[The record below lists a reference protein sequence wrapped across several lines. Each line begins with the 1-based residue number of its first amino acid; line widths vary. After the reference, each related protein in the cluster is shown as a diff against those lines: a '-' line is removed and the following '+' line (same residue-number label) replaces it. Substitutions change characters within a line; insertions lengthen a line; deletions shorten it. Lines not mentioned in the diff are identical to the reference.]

1 MITFEYRRLREQAK
15 RSLTLANVSPRKLVM
30 LHSGV
35 TIGLGLV
42 LSVLSYL
49 LGLGIDQT
57 GGLSGIGTRSIL
69 ETAQSVLQMVNL
81 ILLPFW
87 SLGYIRAALQWKAG
101 QPVDSNTLFFGL
113 KCWGPALRKM
123 LLQGVVYFAL
133 MMAGAQLA
141 GLLYMLT
148 PAAKG
153 LYAVVEEMTAQGI
166 TDPYE
171 MMQSQAYVAAAM
183 KAAPFVGAGMLLFL
197 LPVAWRLRFADYA
210 LMEAPEQGALRA
222 MLRSLGLTRKRFL
235 PLLKLDL
242 RFWWFYLAEGL
253 ILVLGYGDLLLEFA
267 GVELGLHGDAAMFV
281 FYIAALICEFGLY
294 VWKKNEV
301 FVTYALAYEQLAQPR
316 EVPRKPKPQNVP
328 WNYEQ

>member
-1 MITFEYRRLREQAK
+1 MVTLDYKRLREQAK
-15 RSLTLANVSPRKLVM
+15 RALTLADVSPRKLVM

-69 ETAQSVLQMVNL
+69 ETAQSVLQIVNL
-81 ILLPFW
+81 VLLPFW
-87 SLGYIRAALQWKAG
+87 SLGYIRAALQWRDGEA
-101 QPVDSNTLFFGL
+101 VDSRTLFFGL
-113 KCWGPALRKM
+113 KHWGPALRKM
-123 LLQGVVYFAL
+123 LLQGIVYFAL
-133 MMAGAQLA
+133 MIVGAQLSVIVF
-141 GLLYMLT
+141 MMT
-148 PAAKG
+148 PAAQSM
-153 LYAVVEEMTAQGI
+153 YALMEEMTAQGI

-171 MMQSQAYVAAAM
+171 MVQSEAYMAAAM
-183 KAAPFVGAGMLLFL
+183 KAAPFALVGMLLFI

-222 MLRSLGLTRKRFL
+222 IIKSLALTRKNFL

-253 ILVLGYGDLLLEFA
+253 ILVLGYGDLLLGFA
-267 GVELGLHGDAAMFV
+267 GVELGIHADAAMFV

-301 FVTYALAYEQLAQPR
+301 FVTYTLAYGQLAQPR
-316 EVPRKPKPQNVP
+316 TTPPAPPEPKPQNMP
-328 WNYEQ
+328 WD

>member
-1 MITFEYRRLREQAK
+1 MTDFDYRRLREQAK
-15 RSLTLANVSPRKLVM
+15 QALAGASVSPRKLVM

-69 ETAQSVLQMVNL
+69 ETVQFVLQMANL

-101 QPVDSNTLFFGL
+101 EPVDSPTLFCGL
-113 KCWGPALRKM
+113 RHWGPALRKM

-133 MMAGAQLA
+133 MIVGAQLA
-141 GLLYMLT
+141 GIVFMFT
-148 PAAKG
+148 PAAQG
-153 LYAVVEEMTAQGI
+153 LYGVAEEMTAQGI
-166 TDPYE
+166 TDTYE
-171 MMQSQAYVAAAM
+171 LMQSEAYMAAVM
-183 KAAPFVGAGMLLFL
+183 KAAPYMIAGMLLFV
-197 LPVAWRLRFADYA
+197 LPVAWRLRFADFA

-242 RFWWFYLAEGL
+242 HFWWFYLAESL

-267 GVELGLHGDAAMFV
+267 GVELGIHADAAMFA

-301 FVTYALAYEQLAQPR
+301 FVTYSLAYEQLAQPR
-316 EVPRKPKPQNVP
+316 AVPQKPKPQNVP